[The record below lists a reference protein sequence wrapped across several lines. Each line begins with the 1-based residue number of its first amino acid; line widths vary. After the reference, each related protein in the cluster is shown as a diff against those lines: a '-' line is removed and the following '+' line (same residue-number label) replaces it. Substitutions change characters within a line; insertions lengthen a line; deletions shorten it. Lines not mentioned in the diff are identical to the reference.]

1 LARAS
6 TGRSER
12 SLLGRL
18 YPRAKTDLEIFLLL
32 YIPLIVITITFIVPL
47 LTIIPEAAKADYKGL
62 LGNVYYLELDKY
74 SVNNF
79 VVVNRLPNEIRIT
92 INGFDFG
99 VIGNSIF
106 NAAVVTI
113 IAALLGSSLAL
124 LIGIYRFRGR
134 KLFSVLAYVPLLI
147 APFVNAYVVKVVFA
161 PSLSPQGNTLS
172 YIINHLA
179 GPLLGKKLVIA
190 FDKQAG
196 VALAQILMFYPII
209 YINALAALG
218 AVDAT
223 LVEQALNLG
232 ARGFKLLR
240 RIVLPLIVP
249 GILAGSTLV
258 FILSLED
265 VGAPL
270 VFNYDKMISYQV
282 YQFFQSAAAG
292 DRATIAALS
301 LILLIV
307 AAIPLVFIR
316 RYLSLRYYA
325 RLARGAPRPFQGI
338 RLGRTGYIVAYLVFL
353 PIIIAAAT
361 PQIGVIVL
369 SLSKRWVGP
378 LPDILPAHSILA
390 NFHAIVSDPGLR
402 RAITNSLSYLGEAI
416 VFVALLGFM
425 TGYAIARA
433 RLPGTSLLDVLASLP
448 LAVPGL
454 VVAFSY
460 FVFFSKY
467 SLYGF
472 FDPFLNPGHVLVLAY
487 IIRKMPFTVRSVFT
501 AVIQTPEELEEAAR
515 SLGARRARVIR
526 RIVLPLVWH
535 GIVAG
540 ILLSSIYILSEVSVS
555 VTIGALKGGPIA
567 NPSTHAAPI
576 TYAIAEIFT
585 LPSVTGGTQ
594 PQARAAALA
603 TLLMVTEIA
612 VIAIASRLARR
623 GQALITL

>member
-1 LARAS
+1 MARAS